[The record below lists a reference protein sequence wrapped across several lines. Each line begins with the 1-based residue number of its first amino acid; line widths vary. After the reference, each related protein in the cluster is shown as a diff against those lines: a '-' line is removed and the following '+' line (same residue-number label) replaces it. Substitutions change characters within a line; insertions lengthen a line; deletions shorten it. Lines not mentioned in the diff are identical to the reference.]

1 MRAAV
6 LHEAG
11 PPTAFSLEDAPEP
24 EVGRGDVLVRVKACG
39 VSYRD
44 VVERNGTYKRD
55 VKFPLIIGL
64 EISGVVE
71 QCGEDVASLKPG
83 DHVCSKAFSSCGRC
97 KYCRTERET
106 TCLNRK
112 PVRGGYAEYVS
123 LPEDAF
129 VAFPP
134 SLPFEVACTLGA
146 GAGVALNAVRDTAG
160 TTIGDRVLVTGASGG
175 VGLPA
180 VQLAKLAGAEV
191 IALTRSTAK
200 RELLERSGADHV
212 VVFSGDFSSDVRAL
226 TDGEGADVI
235 IDTVGS
241 RVFDAAYNSLAL
253 HGRYAFVGQLFGE
266 EISINPARI
275 FFKRA
280 RLLGVGS
287 VSRAQLADAIN
298 LASAGKVKPEIG
310 RIMPLDEIG
319 EAHRLLEE
327 SSISGRI
334 VIQP

>member
-1 MRAAV
+1 MRAAI
-6 LHEAG
+6 LHAAG
-11 PPTAFSLEDAPEP
+11 PPTAFSLEETPVPAPN
-24 EVGRGDVLVRVKACG
+24 RGEVLVRVHACG

-55 VKFPLIIGL
+55 VTFPLIIGI

-71 QCGEDVASLKPG
+71 KCGDGVATLKPG
-83 DHVCSKAFSSCGRC
+83 DHVCSKAFSSCGNCR
-97 KYCRTERET
+97 YCRNGRET
-106 TCLNRK
+106 TCLQRK
-112 PVRGGYAEYVS
+112 PVRGGYAEYVA

-129 VAFPP
+129 VKFPA

-146 GAGVALNAVRDTAG
+146 GAGVALNAVRDTAK
-160 TTIGDRVLVTGASGG
+160 TEIGDRVLVTGATGG

-191 IALTRSTAK
+191 IALTRSDAK
-200 RELLERSGADHV
+200 RDLLERAGADHIV
-212 VVFSGDFSSDVRAL
+212 VSSGDFSKDVRTV

-241 RVFDAAYNSLAL
+241 RLFDAAYNSLAL

-266 EISINPARI
+266 KISINPARI

-280 RLLGVGS
+280 QLLGVGS
-287 VSRAQLADAIN
+287 VSRAQLTDVVK
-298 LASAGKVKPEIG
+298 LAAAGKVRPEIG
-310 RIMPLDEIG
+310 KVMPLNDIA

-327 SSISGRI
+327 SSVSGRI

>member
-1 MRAAV
+1 MRAAI
-6 LHEAG
+6 LHAAG
-11 PPTAFSLEDAPEP
+11 TPTAFSLEETPVPETK
-24 EVGRGDVLVRVKACG
+24 RGEVLVRVRASG

-55 VKFPLIIGL
+55 VTFPLIIGL

-71 QCGEDVASLKPG
+71 KCGEGVVSLKPG
-83 DHVCSKAFSSCGRC
+83 DHVCSKAFSSCGNCR
-97 KYCRTERET
+97 YCRTGRET
-106 TCLNRK
+106 TCLQRK
-112 PVRGGYAEYVS
+112 PVRGGYAECVA

-129 VAFPP
+129 VKVPD

-146 GAGVALNAVRDTAG
+146 GAGVALNAVRDTAK
-160 TTIGDRVLVTGASGG
+160 TTIGDRVLVTGATGG

-191 IALTRSTAK
+191 IALTRSSVK
-200 RELLERSGADHV
+200 RELLERAGADHV
-212 VVFSGDFSSDVRAL
+212 VVSSGDFSKDVRAI

-253 HGRYAFVGQLFGE
+253 HGRYALVGQLFGE

-280 RLLGVGS
+280 QLLGVGS
-287 VSRAQLADAIN
+287 VSRAQLSDVVK
-298 LASAGKVKPEIG
+298 LAAAGKVRPEIG
-310 RIMPLDEIG
+310 RIMPLEEIA

-327 SSISGRI
+327 SSVSGRI
-334 VIQP
+334 VIKP